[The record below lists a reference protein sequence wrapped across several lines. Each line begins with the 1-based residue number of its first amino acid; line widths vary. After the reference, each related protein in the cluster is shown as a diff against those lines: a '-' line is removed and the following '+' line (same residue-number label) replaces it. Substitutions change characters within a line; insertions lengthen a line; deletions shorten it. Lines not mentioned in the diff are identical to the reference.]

1 MPTYPKHILRCQ
13 HIKVNGT
20 QCGSPALTTQR
31 FCFFHQ
37 ENRPRRVRIGR
48 KATQAAAAVMLPV
61 LEDANSI
68 QVAVMQITRLLLGG
82 QIDHKTAGLTLY
94 ALQIASS
101 NLARITFEA
110 DRPTRIVIDRAR
122 VAETPLG
129 RTPWSASGVGHDSE
143 CDEEEEK
150 RHHGGLARLLMRNL
164 GLTDEEIDEQKR
176 QLEAEENGEEEE
188 EDKNDEAE
196 PTAEDSP
203 GGHDIQACVGPAMV
217 GASPGFFRS
226 NRGPARRYLS

>member
-37 ENRPRRVRIGR
+37 ANRPRRVRIGR
-48 KATQAAAAVMLPV
+48 NVKQTAAAVMLPV

-68 QVAVMQITRLLLGG
+68 QVAVMQITRLLLAG
-82 QIDHKTAGLTLY
+82 QIDHRTAGPTLY

-101 NLARITFEA
+101 NLARISFEA
-110 DRPTRIVIDRAR
+110 DRPTRIVIDRAS

-129 RTPWSASGVGHDSE
+129 RTPWAACGKGHESE

-176 QLEAEENGEEEE
+176 QLEAEEN
-188 EDKNDEAE
+188 
-196 PTAEDSP
+196 PP
-203 GGHDIQACVGPAMV
+203 
-217 GASPGFFRS
+217 
-226 NRGPARRYLS
+226 LSFLIS